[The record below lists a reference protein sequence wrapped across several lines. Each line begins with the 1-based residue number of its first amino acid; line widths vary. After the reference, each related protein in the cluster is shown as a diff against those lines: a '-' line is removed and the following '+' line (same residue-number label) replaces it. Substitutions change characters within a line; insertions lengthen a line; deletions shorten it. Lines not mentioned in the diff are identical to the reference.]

1 MGIIN
6 RKLRFASPENNP
18 TSTDSNPAG
27 EDPTVAFT
35 LEEYGTLLEALEL
48 DDDAQP
54 ADVVAAVTELA
65 ETANQKPVES
75 ESDKIA
81 ASIARKSESVRID
94 QAAWKDM
101 QNAIARGVKVETQR
115 QRLEAEQV
123 VDEAIKLNKASA
135 VHREFWIQSYN
146 DDRGGTIQRLSRGDA
161 PNMFEL
167 GHSRDPFTD
176 SHADPKSNWV
186 R

>member
-1 MGIIN
+1 MGILN
-6 RKLRFASPENNP
+6 RKLRFASPQDNPSSDTDNP
-18 TSTDSNPAG
+18 TEQQETI
-27 EDPTVAFT
+27 EFT
-35 LEEYGTLLEALEL
+35 PEEYGTLLEVLEL
-48 DDDAQP
+48 DETAQP
-54 ADVVAAVTELA
+54 ADVIAAVTKLA
-65 ETANQKPVES
+65 QTAQQQP
-75 ESDKIA
+75 SDEEQIA
-81 ASIARKSESVRID
+81 ASIARKSESVHID
-94 QAAWKDM
+94 MAAWKDM
-101 QNAIARGVKVETQR
+101 QRAITRGVGAENQTR
-115 QRLEAEQV
+115 RLEAEQV

-146 DDRGGTIQRLSRGDA
+146 DDRGGTIKRLSRGDA